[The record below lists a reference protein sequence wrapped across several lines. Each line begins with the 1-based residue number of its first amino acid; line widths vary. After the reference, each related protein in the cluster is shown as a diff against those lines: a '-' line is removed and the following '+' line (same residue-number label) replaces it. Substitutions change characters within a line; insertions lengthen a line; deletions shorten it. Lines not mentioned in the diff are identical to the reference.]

1 MIAALQNVMFTVNP
15 SIRYFS
21 LKFITNIKDYFMTSQ
36 DNDIQ
41 TTVTTTS
48 TFQSV
53 VKNEPFTNKPFD
65 MADIDI
71 AAVTDTAQ
79 LPQPTQPPL
88 QKATYKADATDFV
101 VNEILPL
108 DFTGEGEHLWLHIE
122 KSGMNTAY
130 LAKLLSEW
138 AEIPLR
144 DVGYSGLKDRHAL
157 TTQWFSLRIPKKQLP
172 ESEFAPI
179 DIGVNE
185 SVTILA
191 QHWHNKK
198 LNRGTHRA
206 NQFIITLRE
215 IQFAG
220 FDAFLSM
227 QAPTPEQL
235 LSAKQDVEQ
244 HLANISQSGV
254 PNYFGPQRFG
264 RNGNNIREALSL
276 FARPAQQSRPQPKK
290 SKRKSTPREQNTME
304 LSAARS
310 LIFNEILA
318 ARVRDGSWNKGLA
331 GEVFNLA
338 GSGSIFA
345 SEALDDT
352 LRARIETG
360 DIHPTAV
367 LWGTGNDKV
376 SGIAAAMETDVVAQ
390 SPLLTQLAAGLEQ
403 RDIKAQRRA
412 LRLPI
417 EVLTWAWHDK
427 EDEQILVLNFTLTTG
442 SFATSV
448 LASLVQELSTL
459 SSSI

>member
-1 MIAALQNVMFTVNP
+1 
-15 SIRYFS
+15 
-21 LKFITNIKDYFMTSQ
+21 MTSQ
-36 DNDIQ
+36 DDFAND
-41 TTVTTTS
+41 S
-48 TFQSV
+48 FNDDLS
-53 VKNEPFTNKPFD
+53 NNKPLTDKTFD
-65 MADIDI
+65 TSNIDI
-71 AAVTDTAQ
+71 TAATDTAK

-88 QKATYKADATDFV
+88 RQATYKAHATDFV

-122 KSGMNTAY
+122 KLGMNTAY

-157 TTQWFSLRIPKKQLP
+157 TTQWFSLRLPKKQLP

-185 SVTILA
+185 SLTILA
-191 QHWHNKK
+191 QQWHNKK

-206 NQFIITLRE
+206 NQFIITLRD
-215 IQFAG
+215 IQFADLDLAATMSDQSLSSRQNDK
-220 FDAFLSM
+220 DA
-227 QAPTPEQL
+227 
-235 LSAKQDVEQ
+235 VEQ
-244 HLANISQSGV
+244 HLAHISTTGV

-264 RNGNNIREALSL
+264 RHGNNVREALAL
-276 FARPAQQSRPQPKK
+276 FARPVPESRPQPKK
-290 SKRKSTPREQNTME
+290 SKRKQAPREQNSME

-318 ARVRDGSWNKGLA
+318 ARVRDGSWNTGLT
-331 GEVFNLA
+331 GEVFNLD

-345 SEALDDT
+345 SEVMD
-352 LRARIETG
+352 
-360 DIHPTAV
+360 
-367 LWGTGNDKV
+367 DKV
-376 SGIAAAMETDVVAQ
+376 SGAAAAIENNIVQ
-390 SPLLTQLAAGLEQ
+390 KSPLLSQLAAGLEK

-417 EVLTWAWHDK
+417 EELSWEWQDAD
-427 EDEQILVLNFTLTTG
+427 DELRLVLSFTLTTG

-448 LASLVQELSTL
+448 LSSLVQNL
-459 SSSI
+459 SSSSATS

>member
-1 MIAALQNVMFTVNP
+1 MTDP
-15 SIRYFS
+15 SS
-21 LKFITNIKDYFMTSQ
+21 ITNHSSDFL
-36 DNDIQ
+36 
-41 TTVTTTS
+41 
-48 TFQSV
+48 
-53 VKNEPFTNKPFD
+53 PFTS
-65 MADIDI
+65 ADITL
-71 AAVTDTAQ
+71 AADTSK

-88 QKATYKADATDFV
+88 RQANYKAHATDFV

-122 KSGMNTAY
+122 KLGMNTAY

-157 TTQWFSLRIPKKQLP
+157 TTQWFSLRLPKKQLP
-172 ESEFAPI
+172 ESEFAPV

-191 QHWHNKK
+191 QQWHNKK

-206 NQFIITLRE
+206 NQFIITLRD
-215 IQFAG
+215 IQFA
-220 FDAFLSM
+220 DTET
-227 QAPTPEQL
+227 TP
-235 LSAKQDVEQ
+235 SNKSDKDTVEQ
-244 HLANISQSGV
+244 HLAHISTTGV

-264 RNGNNIREALSL
+264 RNGNNVREALSL
-276 FARPAQQSRPQPKK
+276 FARPVPESRPNPKK
-290 SKRKSTPREQNTME
+290 SKRKQAPREQNSME

-318 ARVRDGSWNKGLA
+318 ARVRDGSWNTGLA
-331 GEVFNLA
+331 GEVFNLD

-345 SEALDDT
+345 SEVMDDT
-352 LRARIETG
+352 LQARLASG

-367 LWGTGNDKV
+367 LWGVSNDKV
-376 SGIAAAMETDVVAQ
+376 SGAAAAIENNIVQ
-390 SPLLTQLAAGLEQ
+390 KSPLLSQLAAGLEQ

-417 EVLTWAWHDK
+417 EELSWEWQDAD
-427 EDEQILVLNFTLTTG
+427 DGLSLVLSFTLTTG

-448 LASLVQELSTL
+448 LSSLVQNLNT
-459 SSSI
+459 SSGVS